1 MLHAMRTWLIMLA
14 LVAASCGGESDAP
27 IVPRQQWTATEANAW
42 YVQQPWLAGSNF
54 IPSTAVNQLEM
65 WQADTFDEDTIDRE
79 LGWAAELGFNTMRVF
94 LHDLLWAEDP
104 SGFLNRIERFLAIAD
119 SHGIAT
125 MFVLFDGVWD
135 PFPALGEQPE
145 PQPHT
150 HNSRWVQSPGA
161 EILGDADR
169 HDELEGYVKGVIGR
183 FRADPRVV
191 VWDLF
196 NEGDSSNLFY
206 LAVELPPEQKRPRA
220 EQLATKAFE
229 WARAMGPTQPI
240 TSGVYDL
247 DADDPAD
254 LTSFNQLVLAES
266 DIVTFHS
273 YEPPSVV
280 QKLIAFLREYG
291 RPILCTEYMARP
303 EDSTFEGVMPIFKE
317 EKIGAYNWGFVVGK
331 TQTNY
336 HWLSWVD
343 MSPERANP
351 WFHDILNADG
361 TPYDSNETTLI
372 RQLTGTE

>member
-1 MLHAMRTWLIMLA
+1 MLA

-54 IPSTAVNQLEM
+54 VPSTAVNQLEM

-104 SGFLNRIERFLAIAD
+104 SAFLNRIERFLAIAD

-169 HDELEGYVKGVIGR
+169 HDELEGYVKGVIGH

-196 NEGDSSNLFY
+196 NEGDSPNFAY
-206 LAVELPPEQKRPRA
+206 GAVELPPEQKRPRA
-220 EQLATKAFE
+220 E
-229 WARAMGPTQPI
+229 
-240 TSGVYDL
+240 
-247 DADDPAD
+247 
-254 LTSFNQLVLAES
+254 TSFNQLLLAES

-280 QKLIAFLREYG
+280 QNLIAFLREYD

-317 EKIGAYNWGFVVGK
+317 EKIGAYNWGFVLGK

-361 TPYDSNETTLI
+361 TPYDSDETTLI

>member
-1 MLHAMRTWLIMLA
+1 
-14 LVAASCGGESDAP
+14 
-27 IVPRQQWTATEANAW
+27 
-42 YVQQPWLAGSNF
+42 
-54 IPSTAVNQLEM
+54 
-65 WQADTFDEDTIDRE
+65 
-79 LGWAAELGFNTMRVF
+79 
-94 LHDLLWAEDP
+94 
-104 SGFLNRIERFLAIAD
+104 
-119 SHGIAT
+119 
-125 MFVLFDGVWD
+125 
-135 PFPALGEQPE
+135 
-145 PQPHT
+145 
-150 HNSRWVQSPGA
+150 VQSPGA

-196 NEGDSSNLFY
+196 NEGDSNNLPYF
-206 LAVELPPEQKRPRA
+206 AVELPPEQKRPRA
-220 EQLATKAFE
+220 EQLAKKAFE
-229 WARAMGPTQPI
+229 WARAMDPTQPI

-247 DADDPAD
+247 DPDDPAD

-280 QKLIAFLREYG
+280 QNLIAFLREYG

-303 EDSTFEGVMPIFKE
+303 QDSTFEGVMPIFKE

-361 TPYDSNETTLI
+361 TPYDSDETTLI